1 MRFLSSKKVLIYY
14 TIHERLEDLKHIKT
28 FFIAVQNVKYI
39 LSDTYFCP
47 NSIKIENDTV
57 WLKRKNHS
65 I

>member
-14 TIHERLEDLKHIKT
+14 TTHERLEDLKHIKT

-57 WLKRKNHS
+57 
-65 I
+65 